1 MQNTSHIN
9 RPGWYQLPNRIFL
22 NKFLGITAFALFTLL
37 LISPSKAHSS
47 NFMIG
52 SCPGVM
58 DGDGSQGD
66 PCQITDRAQ
75 LEAMADSVITILEN
89 DYEKIMSSANENVKN
104 RTNYLIGLSYYFT
117 GMYLMSNY
125 YYDQVLNALMEQDDL
140 NNQLLEAVYYNKGV
154 NLELFKKPDLTREYL
169 TKRLHTNTKYISSAV
184 KPGVRPL
191 GFNVK
196 SVYRQASRRK
206 GSQNAFT

>member
-1 MQNTSHIN
+1 MKYTADSMFMLLNYHIWNICETRKTS
-9 RPGWYQLPNRIFL
+9 RFMLRFCYLTSVFV
-22 NKFLGITAFALFTLL
+22 LL
-37 LISPSKAHSS
+37 LFAQTFAQSS
-47 NFMIG
+47 EQENKTF
-52 SCPGVM
+52 
-58 DGDGSQGD
+58 GDIPTHEALTNLG
-66 PCQITDRAQ
+66 Q
-75 LEAMADSVITILEN
+75 LLPENADSVITILEN